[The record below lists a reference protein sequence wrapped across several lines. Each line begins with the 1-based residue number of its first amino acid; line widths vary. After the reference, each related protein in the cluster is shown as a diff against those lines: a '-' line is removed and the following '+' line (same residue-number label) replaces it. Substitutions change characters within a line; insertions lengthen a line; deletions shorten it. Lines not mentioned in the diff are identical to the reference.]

1 MDILLLHF
9 KKYYK
14 EIILSIILVTI
25 ASFATLL
32 IPTFLGDAIRKG
44 IQLEGGPNKQIVQN
58 YALVMFVTALIGLI
72 AGVSNSFVTSR
83 IAQHVGADMRSS
95 GLKKIQEFSY
105 EEIERFKATNLV
117 VRLTNDINQIQ
128 QMIMVT
134 FSTLMR
140 MPVLFIGGFVLA
152 TSALPQFWY
161 LLIIMLLVVILI
173 IKIALDTA
181 YPYFGK
187 IQGKV
192 DALNSIIK
200 ENFEGARVVKS
211 FVRETEEERKFDVES
226 MDLVQ
231 YSSRVGQIFSYVL
244 PLFLLIANLVVVTVL
259 YLAVDLAKD
268 DITIIASIVSYT
280 QYVMQIMLA
289 IMVGGMVLMQ
299 FSRAS
304 VSIDRYKEIIDTK
317 TKLTYPKTGIK
328 QIKGEVTFKNVSF
341 QYPNDTHASLADI
354 SFDVKKG
361 EVVGIVGPT
370 GSGKSTLANLI
381 LRLFDSTTGE
391 VLLDGVNI
399 KDIPKKVLRRDVSI
413 VLQKPILF
421 SGTIDKAILRGTKS
435 SHRAVAKASRDAQ
448 ASEFIDKLDDKY
460 NAKVSQRGSNF
471 SGGQKQRLSI
481 ARALLNK
488 PSIIVLDDSTS
499 ALDAKSEQKVKEVL
513 YRDYKGQTIFII
525 AQKIS
530 SIIDADKIIVLDK
543 GRIDAIGTHRQ
554 LLHKSKVYKS
564 LYNSQKGR

>member
-1 MDILLLHF
+1 MEILLMHF

-14 EIILSIILVTI
+14 EIILSIILVTV

-32 IPTFLGDAIRKG
+32 IPSFLKDAISKG
-44 IQLEGGPNKQIVQN
+44 IQLKSGPNKEIVQH
-58 YALVMFVTALIGLI
+58 YALIMMITASVGLI
-72 AGVSNSFVTSR
+72 SGVANSFITSR
-83 IAQHVGADMRSS
+83 IAQHVGADMRES

-128 QMIMVT
+128 QMIMAT

-152 TSALPQFWY
+152 TKTLPQFWY
-161 LLIIMLLVVILI
+161 LLIIMLLIVMLI
-173 IKIALDTA
+173 VKIALDKA

-192 DALNSIIK
+192 DTMNSTIK
-200 ENFEGARVVKS
+200 ENFEGVRVVKS
-211 FVRETEEERKFDVES
+211 FVTESEEERKFNIES

-231 YSSRVGQIFSYVL
+231 YSTKVGQIFSYVI
-244 PLFLLIANLVVVTVL
+244 PLFLLIANLVVVSLL
-259 YLAVDLAKD
+259 YLSVDMAKH

-280 QYVMQIMLA
+280 QYVAQIMLA

-304 VSIDRYKEIIDTK
+304 VSIDRYKEIIDTQP
-317 TKLTYPKTGIK
+317 KLVYPKTGIK
-328 QIKGEVTFKNVSF
+328 QIKGDVEFKNVSF
-341 QYPNDTHASLADI
+341 QYPNDMNASLYDI
-354 SFDVKKG
+354 SFKVKKG
-361 EVVGIVGPT
+361 EFVGVIGAT

-413 VLQKPILF
+413 VLQKPIIF
-421 SGTIDKAILRGTKS
+421 SGTIKKAILRGTKS
-435 SHRAVAKASRDAQ
+435 NEAAMKKAARDAQ
-448 ASEFIDKLDDKY
+448 ASEFIDRLDDKY

-481 ARALLNK
+481 SRALLNK

-499 ALDAKSEQKVKEVL
+499 ALDARSEKKVKEVL
-513 YRDYKGQTIFII
+513 HKDYKGETIFII

-543 GRIDAIGTHRQ
+543 GKIDAIGTHKE
-554 LLHKSKVYKS
+554 LLKTSAVYKK
-564 LYNSQKGR
+564 LYESQKGR

>member
-1 MDILLLHF
+1 MTHF

-14 EIILSIILVTI
+14 EIILSIILVTV

-32 IPTFLGDAIRKG
+32 IPSFLGDAISKG
-44 IQLEGGPNKQIVQN
+44 IQLEGGPNKEIVRH
-58 YALVMFVTALIGLI
+58 YALIMIVTALVGLI
-72 AGVSNSFVTSR
+72 SGVANSFITSR

-95 GLKKIQEFSY
+95 GVKKIQEFSY

-140 MPVLFIGGFVLA
+140 MPVLFIGGFILA
-152 TSALPQFWY
+152 TKALPQFWY
-161 LLIIMLLVVILI
+161 LLVIMLIVVVLI
-173 IKIALDTA
+173 IKIALDKA
-181 YPYFGK
+181 YPYFGR

-192 DALNSIIK
+192 DAINGIIK

-211 FVRETEEERKFDVES
+211 FVSEKEEERKFDVES

-231 YSSRVGQIFSYVL
+231 YSSRVGQIFSYVI
-244 PLFLLIANLVVVTVL
+244 PMFLLIANLVVVALL
-259 YLAVDLAKD
+259 YLSVDLAKS

-280 QYVMQIMLA
+280 QYVAQIMLA

-304 VSIDRYKEIIDTK
+304 VSIERYKEIIDTK
-317 TKLTYPKTGIK
+317 TKLTYPRTGIK
-328 QIKGEVTFKNVSF
+328 KIKGDVEFKDVSF
-341 QYPNDTHASLADI
+341 QYPGDAHTSLRNI
-354 SFDVKKG
+354 SFKVKKG
-361 EVVGIVGPT
+361 EVVGIVGAT

-399 KDIPKKVLRRDVSI
+399 KDIPKKVLRNDVSI

-421 SGTIDKAILRGTKS
+421 SGTIKKAILRGTKS
-435 SHRAVAKASRDAQ
+435 TDKALIKTAQDAQ
-448 ASEFIDKLDDKY
+448 ASEFIDRLAEKY
-460 NAKVSQRGSNF
+460 NARVSQRGSNF

-499 ALDAKSEQKVKEVL
+499 ALDARSEKKVKEVL
-513 YRDYKGQTIFII
+513 YNDYKGKTLFII

-543 GRIDAIGTHRQ
+543 GEIDAVGTHRQ
-554 LLHKSKVYKS
+554 LLKSSKVYQK
-564 LYNSQKGR
+564 LYESQKGR